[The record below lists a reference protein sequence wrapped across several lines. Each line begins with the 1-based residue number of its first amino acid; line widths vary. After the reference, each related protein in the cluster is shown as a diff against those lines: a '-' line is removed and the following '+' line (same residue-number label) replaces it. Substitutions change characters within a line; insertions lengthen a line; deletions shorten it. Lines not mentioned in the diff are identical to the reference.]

1 MWSSIIVFC
10 PFFEGVFA
18 AFGDDEEGLVA
29 EVLGEV
35 DVAELDAAYPTG
47 DVLLAE
53 GVEDVFE
60 HCDLCFGVVFGCD
73 ASEGVEFFVVE
84 VDDLVGLR
92 E

>member
-1 MWSSIIVFC
+1 MVADVF
-10 PFFEGVFA
+10 
-18 AFGDDEEGLVA
+18 
-29 EVLGEV
+29 GEV

-60 HCDLCFGVVFGCD
+60 HCDLCFGVLFVWY